1 MSWRDFFRLG
11 RGRDG
16 KPGRDAQIDSELR
29 FHIDALTEENI
40 AAGMNPAEAR
50 RQAQLEF
57 GGREQIKEEVRDV
70 YRVQLL
76 DSATMNLKAALR
88 FLRKSPSFSIAVIL
102 TLALGIGA
110 NSAVFSAIDAI
121 LLKSLP
127 FPDGDQLVQIGQ
139 SSRTVKTP
147 QTAVAPVRLEDWN
160 RMNTT
165 FQAMTGYYT
174 EPESETTGELPEK
187 VSRALV
193 APRFLQVWGIAPALG
208 RDFTYEEHLES
219 GPSAVIISDRYW
231 RNRFGADPQILSR
244 KLRLGT
250 ESHSIVG
257 VMPAS
262 FRFPERDVDLW
273 SPIPVDGKYSQ
284 LREATW
290 YFVIGRMKPG
300 VTVEQARANLAT
312 VQAQLGQ
319 QFPKP
324 DRDLE
329 VLVDPLKEATVGGVR
344 KSLWILFGSV
354 SLLLLIACTNIV
366 SLLLARATQR
376 QHEIAVR
383 YSLGASRGA
392 IVAQLLTE
400 SFVLALAGAALG
412 LLVARG
418 AASIFRSL
426 ASNLPRVEEIHLD
439 VRVVLYAL
447 ACSVIVTLLCGLFPA
462 LRGTKLGLSGSLAQS
477 SRTQVSGRNKLQWLL
492 VGVQVALAVT
502 LLAGAGLLLRS
513 FEALGRVSPGFEIG
527 HVLTLHVSGSW
538 GETAQMKGLG
548 QRIDRI
554 LDTIRS
560 VPGVENA
567 ATAATL
573 PGVPGQFS
581 TDIKFQEGEQDPNH
595 KIVAES
601 RFVSHAY
608 FNTMKI
614 PTLAGDGCREN
625 YDALQMIVNRSFADT
640 YLQGQTGI
648 GKHIEVLGNSFL
660 KSGEIRGV
668 VADAR
673 ELGLNRAPAPTVY
686 WCWNA
691 PMPDPYYLVRTVGSD
706 PMTMAQTMRQKIREI
721 EPGRSVFDITPL
733 SDHLD
738 DAFAENRMRTVL
750 LAFFA
755 ATAISL
761 ACVGLYGTLSY
772 SLTLRRREVGLRL
785 ALGAARGEILKRV
798 LLEGAGVAALGC
810 VAGCLLALAFARTL
824 AGMLYGV
831 TPYDP
836 VTLATVIGVVMV
848 VALVASLIPAV
859 RASHVEPMQVLR
871 EE

>member
-1 MSWRDFFRLG
+1 MSLREHFGFK
-11 RGRDG
+11 RGSAQ
-16 KPGRDAQIDSELR
+16 KPARDAQLDSELR
-29 FHIDALTEENI
+29 FHIDALTDENI
-40 AAGMNPAEAR
+40 AAGMSPAEAR

-57 GGREQIKEEVRDV
+57 GGREQIKEELRDV
-70 YRVQLL
+70 YRVQIF
-76 DSATMNLKAALR
+76 DAAKTNLKAAFR

-121 LLKSLP
+121 LLKPLP
-127 FPDGDQLVQIGQ
+127 FPEGDQLVKLGQ
-139 SSRTVKTP
+139 LRRNAKTP
-147 QTAVAPVRLEDWN
+147 QTFVAPVRLEDWN

-174 EPESETTGELPEK
+174 EQESETTGELPEK
-187 VSRALV
+187 VTQALV
-193 APRFLQVWGIAPALG
+193 SPRFLQVWGVPPAIG
-208 RDFTYEEHLES
+208 RDFTDQEEHVG
-219 GPSAVIISDRYW
+219 GPDVAIISDRYW

-244 KLRLGT
+244 KIRLGT
-250 ESHSIVG
+250 TSTSIVG

-262 FRFPERDVDLW
+262 FHFPERDVDLW
-273 SPIPVDGKYSQ
+273 SPIPVDAKVAQ
-284 LREATW
+284 TRDATW
-290 YFVIGRMKPG
+290 YMVVGRMKPG
-300 VTVEQARANLAT
+300 VSIEQARANLAT

-324 DRDLE
+324 DAELD
-329 VLVDPLKEATVGGVR
+329 VLIEPLKETTVGGVR
-344 KSLWILFGSV
+344 QSLWILFGSV

-376 QHEIAVR
+376 RHEIAVR

-400 SFVLALAGAALG
+400 AFVLAVTGAALG
-412 LLVARG
+412 LLVAWG
-418 AASIFRSL
+418 AADIFRGL
-426 ASNLPRVEEIHLD
+426 AANLPRIEDIHLD
-439 VRVVLYAL
+439 ARVVLYAL
-447 ACSVIVTLLCGLFPA
+447 ACSILVTLLCGLFPA
-462 LRGTKLGLSGSLAQS
+462 LRGTKRGLSGSLAQS
-477 SRTQVSGRNKLQWLL
+477 SRTQVSSRNRLQWVL

-513 FEALGRVSPGFEIG
+513 FEALGRVSPGFEIC
-527 HVLTLHVSGSW
+527 HILTLHISASW
-538 GETAQMKGLG
+538 GETAEMKRLG

-554 LDTIRS
+554 LDTLRAT
-560 VPGVENA
+560 PGVENA
-567 ATAATL
+567 ATASTL
-573 PGVPGQFS
+573 PGVPGEFT
-581 TDIKFQEGEQDPNH
+581 TDLKFQEGEQDPSH
-595 KIVAES
+595 KMVAES

-608 FNTMKI
+608 FDTMKI
-614 PTLAGDGCREN
+614 PMLAGEACREN
-625 YDALQMIVNRSFADT
+625 FDALQVMVNRSFADT

-648 GKHIEVLGNSFL
+648 GRHIEIIGNSFV
-660 KSGEIRGV
+660 KPAAISGV

-673 ELGLNRAPAPTVY
+673 EIGLNRAPVATVY

-691 PMPDPYYLVRTVGSD
+691 PMPDPSYLVRTNSD
-706 PMTMAQTMRQKIREI
+706 EPMTMAQTLRQKIHEI

-733 SDHLD
+733 ADHLD
-738 DAFAENRMRTVL
+738 EAFAENRMRTVL

-810 VAGCLLALAFARTL
+810 IAGCVLALAFARTL

-836 VTLATVIGVVMV
+836 VTLAIVIALVLV
-848 VALVASLIPAV
+848 VAFVASLIPAV

>member
-1 MSWRDFFRLG
+1 MSWRTFFELG
-11 RGRDG
+11 RGRNG
-16 KPGRDAQIDSELR
+16 KLGRDARIDSELR

-40 AAGMNPAEAR
+40 AAGMSPAEAR
-50 RQAQLEF
+50 RKAQLEF
-57 GGREQIKEEVRDV
+57 GGREQIKEELRDV
-70 YRVQLL
+70 YRVQFL
-76 DSATMNLKAALR
+76 DAATMNLKAALR

-121 LLKSLP
+121 LLKPLP
-127 FPDGDQLVQIGQ
+127 FPEGDQLVKIGQ
-139 SSRTVKTP
+139 SNRNAKTP
-147 QTAVAPVRLEDWN
+147 QTFVAPVRLEDWN

-174 EPESETTGELPEK
+174 EPESETSGELPEK

-208 RDFTYEEHLES
+208 RDFTYEEHLTG

-244 KLRLGT
+244 KIRVGS

-257 VMPAS
+257 VMPPS
-262 FRFPERDVDLW
+262 FHFPERDVDLW
-273 SPIPVDGKYSQ
+273 SPIPVDDKYSQ

-290 YFVIGRMKPG
+290 YFVVGRMKPG

-324 DRDLE
+324 DGDLD
-329 VLVDPLKEATVGGVR
+329 VLIDPLKEATVGGVR

-376 QHEIAVR
+376 RHEIAVR
-383 YSLGASRGA
+383 FSLGASRGA

-400 SFVLALAGAALG
+400 AFVLAVAGAALG
-412 LLVARG
+412 LFVAWG
-418 AASIFRSL
+418 AADIFRAL
-426 ASNLPRVEEIHLD
+426 AANLPRVEEIHLD
-439 VRVVLYAL
+439 LRVVLYAL
-447 ACSVIVTLLCGLFPA
+447 ACSVVVTLLCGLFPA
-462 LRGTKLGLSGSLAQS
+462 LSGTKRGLSGSLAQS
-477 SRTQVSGRNKLQWLL
+477 SRTQVSGRNRLQWLL

-513 FEALGRVSPGFEIG
+513 FEALGRVSPGFEFG
-527 HVLTLHVSGSW
+527 HILTLHISGSW
-538 GETAQMKGLG
+538 GETAEMKGLA
-548 QRIDRI
+548 QRIDRV
-554 LDTIRS
+554 LETIRA

-573 PGVPGQFS
+573 PGVPGEF
-581 TDIKFQEGEQDPNH
+581 TVDMKIQEGEQDPNH
-595 KIVAES
+595 KIAAEG

-608 FNTMKI
+608 FDTMKI
-614 PTLAGDGCREN
+614 PILAGEGCREN
-625 YDALQMIVNRSFADT
+625 FDAMQAMVNRRFADT
-640 YLQGQTGI
+640 YFQGQSGI
-648 GKHIEVLGNSFL
+648 GKHIAAIGNGFL
-660 KSGEIRGV
+660 KPAEIRGV
-668 VADAR
+668 VEDAR
-673 ELGLNRAPAPTVY
+673 EIGLNRAPAPTVY

-691 PMPDPYYLVRTVGSD
+691 PMPDPNYLVRTAGD
-706 PMTMAQTMRQKIREI
+706 EPMTLAQTLRQKIHEI

-755 ATAISL
+755 ATAITL

-785 ALGAARGEILKRV
+785 ALGAARSEILKRV

-810 VAGCLLALAFARTL
+810 IAGCLLALAFARTL

-836 VTLATVIGVVMV
+836 VTLATVIGVVML
-848 VALVASLIPAV
+848 VAIVASLIPAV

>member
-1 MSWRDFFRLG
+1 MSWRDFFVRSKKHA
-11 RGRDG
+11 RDS
-16 KPGRDAQIDSELR
+16 QIDSELR

-40 AAGMNPAEAR
+40 AAGMSPAEAKR
-50 RQAQLEF
+50 EAQLEF
-57 GGREQIKEEVRDV
+57 GGNTQIKEELRDV
-70 YRVQLL
+70 YRVRFL
-76 DSATMNLKAALR
+76 DAATTNLKAAFR

-121 LLKSLP
+121 LLKPLP
-127 FPDGDQLVQIGQ
+127 FPEGDQLVTIGQ
-139 SSRTVKTP
+139 SNRNAKTP
-147 QTAVAPVRLEDWN
+147 ATFVAPVRLEDWN
-160 RMNTT
+160 RMNNT
-165 FQAMTGYYT
+165 FQAMAGYYT
-174 EPESETTGELPEK
+174 EAESETTGELPEK
-187 VSRALV
+187 VERALV
-193 APRFLQVWGIAPALG
+193 SPRFLHVWGVAPALG
-208 RDFTYEEHLES
+208 RDFTYEEEHVG
-219 GPSAVIISDRYW
+219 GPPAVIISDRYW
-231 RNRFGADPQILSR
+231 RSRFGADPKILGR

-250 ESHSIVG
+250 ESDSIVG

-262 FRFPERDVDLW
+262 FLFPERDVDLW
-273 SPIPVDGKYSQ
+273 SPVPVDGKYAQ

-290 YFVIGRMKPG
+290 YFVVGRMKPG
-300 VTVEQARANLAT
+300 VTLDQARANLAT
-312 VQAQLGQ
+312 VQAQLGV

-324 DRDLE
+324 DADLE
-329 VLVDPLKEATVGGVR
+329 VLINPLKEVTVGGVR
-344 KSLWILFGSV
+344 GSLWILFGSV

-383 YSLGASRGA
+383 YSLGASRAA
-392 IVAQLLTE
+392 IVTQLLTE
-400 SFVLALAGAALG
+400 SFLLALAGGALG
-412 LLVARG
+412 LLVAW
-418 AASIFRSL
+418 AAADIFRAL
-426 ASNLPRVEEIHLD
+426 AANLPRIEEIHLD
-439 VRVVLYAL
+439 LRVVLYAL
-447 ACSVIVTLLCGLFPA
+447 TCSIVVTLLCGLFPA
-462 LRGTKLGLSGSLAQS
+462 LRGTKRGLSGSLAQS
-477 SRTQVSGRNKLQWLL
+477 SRTQVSGRNRLQWLL

-513 FEALGRVSPGFEIG
+513 FEALGRVSPGFEFA
-527 HVLTLHVSGSW
+527 HVLTLHVSASW
-538 GETAQMKGLG
+538 GETADMKGLA
-548 QRIDRI
+548 QHIDRI
-554 LDTIRS
+554 LDALRS
-560 VPGVENA
+560 VPGVENT

-573 PGVPGQFS
+573 PGVPGQFT
-581 TDIKFQEGEQDPNH
+581 TDMRFQEGEQDPNH
-595 KIVAES
+595 KVVAES
-601 RFVSHAY
+601 HFVSHAY
-608 FNTMKI
+608 FATMKI
-614 PTLAGDGCREN
+614 PLLAGETCREN
-625 YDALQMIVNRSFADT
+625 YDALQAMVNRSFADT
-640 YLQGQTGI
+640 YFQGQSGI
-648 GKHIEVLGNSFL
+648 GKHLQALGNGFL
-660 KSGEIRGV
+660 RPVEIRGV

-691 PMPDPYYLVRTVGSD
+691 PQPDPYYLVRTHSAE
-706 PMTMAQTMRQKIREI
+706 PMTMAQTLRQKIHEI

-785 ALGAARGEILKRV
+785 ALGAARSEILKRV

-810 VAGCLLALAFARTL
+810 VAGCMLALAFARLL

-836 VTLATVIGVVMV
+836 VTLVTVISTVLI
-848 VALVASLIPAV
+848 VAFVASLIPAV

>member
-1 MSWRDFFRLG
+1 MNWRDFLSFR
-11 RGRDG
+11 RGSAQ
-16 KPGRDAQIDSELR
+16 KPPRESQIDSELR

-40 AAGMNPAEAR
+40 AAGLSPAEAR

-57 GGREQIKEEVRDV
+57 GGREQIKEELRDV
-70 YRVQLL
+70 YRVQFL
-76 DSATMNLKAALR
+76 DAVSTNLKAAFR

-110 NSAVFSAIDAI
+110 NSAVFSAVDAI
-121 LLKSLP
+121 LLKPLP
-127 FPDGDQLVQIGQ
+127 FPEGDQLVNLGQ
-139 SSRTVKTP
+139 SNRKVKTP
-147 QTAVAPVRLEDWN
+147 QTFVAPVRLEDWN

-165 FQAMTGYYT
+165 FQAITGYYT
-174 EPESETTGELPEK
+174 EPESETSGELPEK
-187 VSRALV
+187 VARALV
-193 APRFLQVWGIAPALG
+193 SPRFLQVWGVAPALG
-208 RDFTYEEHLES
+208 RDFTDEEEHVG
-219 GPSAVIISDRYW
+219 GPDVVIISDRYW
-231 RNRFGADPQILSR
+231 PNRFAADPQILSR
-244 KLRLGT
+244 KLRIGT

-257 VMPAS
+257 VMPPS
-262 FRFPERDVDLW
+262 FQFPERDVELW
-273 SPIPVDGKYSQ
+273 SPVPVDAKIAQ
-284 LREATW
+284 VREATW
-290 YFVIGRMKPG
+290 YFAVGRMKPG
-300 VTVEQARANLAT
+300 VTIEKARANLAT

-319 QFPKP
+319 QFPKS
-324 DRDLE
+324 DADLE
-329 VLVDPLKEATVGGVR
+329 VLIEPLKETTVGGVR

-400 SFVLALAGAALG
+400 AFVLALSGAALG
-412 LLVARG
+412 LLVAWG
-418 AASIFRSL
+418 AADIFRAL
-426 ASNLPRVEEIHLD
+426 AANLPRIEEIHLD
-439 VRVVLYAL
+439 TRVVLYAL
-447 ACSVIVTLLCGLFPA
+447 ACSIVVTLLCGLFPA
-462 LRGTKLGLSGSLAQS
+462 LRGTKRGLSGSLAQS
-477 SRTQVSGRNKLQWLL
+477 SRTQVSGRNRLQWLL

-513 FEALGRVSPGFEIG
+513 FEALGRVSPGFEFS
-527 HVLTLHVSGSW
+527 HVLTLHVSASW
-538 GETAQMKGLG
+538 GETRDLKGLS

-554 LDTIRS
+554 LDTLRA
-560 VPGVENA
+560 VPGVENS

-573 PGVPGQFS
+573 PGVPGEFT
-581 TDIKFQEGEQDPNH
+581 TDMKIQEGEQDPNH

-608 FNTMKI
+608 FDTMKI
-614 PTLAGDGCREN
+614 PTLAGEGCREN
-625 YDALQMIVNRSFADT
+625 LDTRQVLVNRSFVDT

-648 GKHIEVLGNSFL
+648 GKHIEILANSFV
-660 KSGEIRGV
+660 KPGEIKGV

-673 ELGLNRAPAPTVY
+673 ELGLNRAPVPTVY
-686 WCWNA
+686 WCMNA
-691 PMPDPYYLVRTVGSD
+691 PMPDPFYLVRTANDNPLTLV
-706 PMTMAQTMRQKIREI
+706 QTLRQKIHEI
-721 EPGRSVFDITPL
+721 EPGRSVFDIAPL

-785 ALGAARGEILKRV
+785 ALGAARSEILKRV
-798 LLEGAGVAALGC
+798 LLEGVGVAALGC
-810 VAGCLLALAFARTL
+810 VVGCLLALAFARML

-836 VTLATVIGVVMV
+836 VTLATVVAVMV
-848 VALVASLIPAV
+848 VVAFFASLIPAV